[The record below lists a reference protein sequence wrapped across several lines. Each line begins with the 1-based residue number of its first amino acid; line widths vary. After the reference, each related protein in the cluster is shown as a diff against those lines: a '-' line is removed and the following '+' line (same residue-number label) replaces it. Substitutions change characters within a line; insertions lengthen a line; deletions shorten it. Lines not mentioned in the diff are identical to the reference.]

1 MRITE
6 EQLAVLDSLRCE
18 RFSSNI
24 QNLYDIESF
33 YNRRN
38 DRLVEPLRNE
48 AYCDDEEGRIAYYL
62 VKHSS
67 GKILFYFSLKCGL
80 LYDRFINND
89 EKMKSLKKLL
99 TCFIELKN
107 DPETSDEDRETI
119 NSIFEKI
126 RTQKGFTKADV
137 AKIKKKKEK
146 AIEEIEKEF
155 TDEVKKVGETY
166 AGIEIVQFCA
176 NDDDE
181 CRKLWSEYGFDQKLG
196 VIVFWHFIV
205 PIILDTMKLIGCQ
218 YLFLFAA
225 DLSEDEELIN
235 YYRNYLKFEDSLGR
249 GTAIPLYD
257 DMCKFMYQETN
268 GLQDKREDFYDHF
281 NHEDDAV

>member
-1 MRITE
+1 MKITE
-6 EQLAVLDSLRCE
+6 EQKSLLDSLHCE
-18 RFSSNI
+18 RFSSNL
-24 QNLYDIESF
+24 QNLRDIESF

-38 DRLVEPLRNE
+38 DLLVEPLRNE
-48 AYCDDEEGRIAYYL
+48 AYCDDEEGKIAYYL

-89 EKMKSLKKLL
+89 EKLKSLKNLL
-99 TCFIELKN
+99 SYFIDLKN
-107 DPETSDEDRETI
+107 DPSTCVEDIETI
-119 NSIFEKI
+119 DSIFEKL
-126 RTQKGFTKADV
+126 RTRKGFTKADV
-137 AKIKKKKEK
+137 EKIKKKTDK
-146 AIEEIEKEF
+146 AIEDMEKEF
-155 TDEVKKVGETY
+155 NDEVRKVGETY

-181 CRKLWSEYGFDQKLG
+181 CRKLWTDFGFDQKLG
-196 VIVFWHFIV
+196 VTVFWHFIV
-205 PIILDTMKLIGCQ
+205 PIVLETMKLIGCQ

-268 GLQDKREDFYDHF
+268 GLKERRVDFYDNF
-281 NHEDDAV
+281 NHDEDAV

>member
-6 EQLAVLDSLRCE
+6 KQLAILESLHCE
-18 RFSSNI
+18 RFSTNV
-24 QNLYDIESF
+24 QNLHDIEGF

-38 DRLVEPLRNE
+38 DLLVEPLRND
-48 AYCDDEEGRIAYYL
+48 AYRDDEEGKIAYYL

-89 EKMKSLKKLL
+89 EKLKSLKNLL
-99 TCFIELKN
+99 KYFIDLKN
-107 DPETSDEDRETI
+107 DPTTSSEDIETI
-119 NSIFEKI
+119 NSIFEKL
-126 RTQKGFTKADV
+126 RTRKGFTKADV
-137 AKIKKKKEK
+137 DKIKKKKEK
-146 AIEEIEKEF
+146 AIEEMEKEF
-155 TDEVKKVGETY
+155 SDEVQKVGETY

-176 NDDDE
+176 NDDEE
-181 CRKLWSEYGFDQKLG
+181 CRKLWNDFKFDQKLG
-196 VIVFWHFIV
+196 VTVFWHFIV
-205 PIILDTMKLIGCQ
+205 PIIFKTMELIGCQ
-218 YLFLFAA
+218 YIFLFAA

-249 GTAIPLYD
+249 GTTIPLYD
-257 DMCKFMYQETN
+257 DMCKFMYQDTN
-268 GLQDKREDFYDHF
+268 GLEKKRTDFYENF

>member
-1 MRITE
+1 MKITE
-6 EQLAVLDSLRCE
+6 EQKNLLDSLHCE
-18 RFSSNI
+18 RFSSNC
-24 QNLYDIESF
+24 QNLHDIESF
-33 YNRRN
+33 YNQRN
-38 DRLVEPLRNE
+38 DLLVEPLRNE

-89 EKMKSLKKLL
+89 EKLKSLKNLL
-99 TCFIELKN
+99 NCFIDLKK
-107 DPETSDEDRETI
+107 DPSTSAEDKETI
-119 NSIFEKI
+119 DSIFEKL
-126 RTQKGFTKADV
+126 RTRKGFTKADV
-137 AKIKKKKEK
+137 AKIKKKTDK
-146 AIEEIEKEF
+146 AIEEMEKEF

-181 CRKLWSEYGFDQKLG
+181 CRKLWAEFGFDQKLG
-196 VIVFWHFIV
+196 VTVFWHFIV
-205 PIILDTMKLIGCQ
+205 PIIHETMKLIGCQ
-218 YLFLFAA
+218 YIFLFAA

-257 DMCKFMYQETN
+257 DMCKFMYQETI
-268 GLQDKREDFYDHF
+268 GLKEKQADFYEHF
-281 NHEDDAV
+281 NHEEDAV

>member
-1 MRITE
+1 MKITE
-6 EQLAVLDSLRCE
+6 EQLNLLDSLHCE
-18 RFSSNI
+18 RFSSDI
-24 QNLYDIESF
+24 RNLRDIENF

-38 DRLVEPLRNE
+38 DQLVEPLRNE
-48 AYCDDEEGRIAYYL
+48 AYQDDEEGRIAYYL
-62 VKHSS
+62 VKHTS

-89 EKMKSLKKLL
+89 EKLKSLKNLL
-99 TCFIELKN
+99 ACFMDLKN
-107 DPETSDEDRETI
+107 DPSTSEEDKETI
-119 NSIFEKI
+119 DSIFEKL
-126 RTQKGFTKADV
+126 RTRKGFTKADV
-137 AKIKKKKEK
+137 AKIKKKKGN

-155 TDEVKKVGETY
+155 TDEVRRVGETY

-181 CRKLWSEYGFDQKLG
+181 CRKLWRDFKFDQKLG
-196 VIVFWHFIV
+196 VTVFWHFIV
-205 PIILDTMKLIGCQ
+205 PVILDTMKLIGCQ

-268 GLQDKREDFYDHF
+268 GLKEKQAEFYDNF
-281 NHEDDAV
+281 NHDEDAV